1 MQSRVRNGDRRRLR
15 PIHPYTPPHFAPQR
29 LCREEN
35 LADKGEVSLAVDS
48 AGANGSRP
56 AESHLEGEA
65 PFVDLEEIRALIA
78 QGQDKGYL
86 TFQQIAS
93 TLEEVEVT
101 KEQVERL
108 HTYLIDNGV
117 DVIGEDGVTAY
128 K

>member
-1 MQSRVRNGDRRRLR
+1 M
-15 PIHPYTPPHFAPQR
+15 
-29 LCREEN
+29 
-35 LADKGEVSLAVDS
+35 ADKGEVGLAVDT

-56 AESHLEGEA
+56 AENDLEGEA

-78 QGQDKGYL
+78 QGRDKGYL

-101 KEQVERL
+101 KEQVQKL
-108 HTYLIDNGV
+108 HAYLIDHGV

-128 K
+128 KEASKLRSVAAIFVARD